1 MVILLTA
8 KESVSKVPLKVLL
21 RHDQI
26 TESNV
31 GYRHTNYYNS

>member
-8 KESVSKVPLKVLL
+8 KESMSEVSLKVLL
-21 RHDQI
+21 GHDHL

-31 GYRHTNYYNS
+31 GYRHTNYYRS